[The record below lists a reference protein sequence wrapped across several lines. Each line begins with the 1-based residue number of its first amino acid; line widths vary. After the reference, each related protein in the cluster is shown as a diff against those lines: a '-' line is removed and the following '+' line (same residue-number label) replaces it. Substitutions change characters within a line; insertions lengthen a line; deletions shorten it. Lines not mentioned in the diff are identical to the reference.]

1 MPPAFRYAQPA
12 HSVRHLYNSVLEQQP
27 PTGNLSVATLLH
39 CIVPGHFPPYNPMH
53 ARGGLPNFAMPLVF
67 NGPGGALGLTACADG
82 VGCKVFM
89 ALNGWLPMD
98 SLTETELLKHG

>member
-1 MPPAFRYAQPA
+1 ML
-12 HSVRHLYNSVLEQQP
+12 SLLTVSGICITVWLNNNHLQAICL
-27 PTGNLSVATLLH
+27 LLLFLH
-39 CIVPGHFPPYNPMH
+39 CIVPGHFPPYNAMH
-53 ARGGLPNFAMPLVF
+53 ARGGLPNFALPLVF